1 MPKYKY
7 YTIPEACETVAESIT
22 DGSLDNSP
30 TSIRCAINDLLD
42 SYAKQGYRVR
52 YDYNQTEAI
61 KKVQKIA
68 AQKCTC

>member
-7 YTIPEACETVAESIT
+7 YTIPEACETVAEAIN
-22 DGSLDNSP
+22 DDSLENSP

-42 SYAKQGYRVR
+42 SHAKQGYRVR

-61 KKVQKIA
+61 KKVQKIVT
-68 AQKCTC
+68 QKCAC